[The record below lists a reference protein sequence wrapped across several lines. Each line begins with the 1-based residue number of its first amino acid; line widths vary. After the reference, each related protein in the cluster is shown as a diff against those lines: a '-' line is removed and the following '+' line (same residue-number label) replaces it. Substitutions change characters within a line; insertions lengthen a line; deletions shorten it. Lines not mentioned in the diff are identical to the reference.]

1 MSREGKG
8 CVHKRY
14 ASTTGGKEGPIIQSV
29 EPPGPVPTQVPWLRD
44 ASRNRRH
51 TLALTHGPHEGY
63 LEAAMAIFEDVFR
76 GGNIVTG
83 LAIGVGFALLAPVV
97 KPFVRP
103 LAKTAIKAGLA
114 AYDQGRVA
122 VAELTEHAGDIVAE
136 VRTEMAEEP
145 TNGEDR
151 EHKSS
156 QRNKFGEAKHGG
168 RTS

>member
-1 MSREGKG
+1 MKLR
-8 CVHKRY
+8 
-14 ASTTGGKEGPIIQSV
+14 
-29 EPPGPVPTQVPWLRD
+29 RD
-44 ASRNRRH
+44 AGSSGDVSDSGAELAERLPGVNPRLRGLSRNRRD
-51 TLALTHGPHEGY
+51 TLALTRGPPKRY
-63 LEAAMAIFEDVFR
+63 LEESMAIFEDVLR

-136 VRTEMAEEP
+136 VRSEMAEEA

-151 EHKSS
+151 ERKGS
-156 QRNKFGEAKHGG
+156 QRNKLEEAKHGG
-168 RTS
+168 RTP

>member
-1 MSREGKG
+1 
-8 CVHKRY
+8 
-14 ASTTGGKEGPIIQSV
+14 
-29 EPPGPVPTQVPWLRD
+29 
-44 ASRNRRH
+44 
-51 TLALTHGPHEGY
+51 
-63 LEAAMAIFEDVFR
+63 MAIFEDVFR

-122 VAELTEHAGDIVAE
+122 VAELTEHAGDMVAE
-136 VRTEMAEEP
+136 ARSEMAEEA
-145 TNGEDR
+145 TNEDDR
-151 EHKSS
+151 ERKSS
-156 QRNKFGEAKHGG
+156 QRNTLAEAKQSA